1 MFPAEAVDN
10 AVTAEKVSEM
20 VKDMAEDKEKMT
32 PAEQEH
38 LAEMAKAMDPELTE
52 AEAETVTEILMKV
65 GPKADPETVEKVAEA
80 VKESDEVNANLTKKM
95 CGETQTILF
104 QSLDESAVEEMAKI
118 AVKLSHEMS
127 DEEIEVVAN
136 MLEQIGDTL
145 SNAEGQMIASIAET
159 KGVVYKW

>member
-1 MFPAEAVDN
+1 MHNIHILDLAKLFPAEAVNN

-65 GPKADPETVEKVAEA
+65 GPKADPETVEKVA
-80 VKESDEVNANLTKKM
+80 
-95 CGETQTILF
+95 
-104 QSLDESAVEEMAKI
+104 
-118 AVKLSHEMS
+118 
-127 DEEIEVVAN
+127 
-136 MLEQIGDTL
+136 TL
-145 SNAEGQMIASIAET
+145 S
-159 KGVVYKW
+159 